1 MAKHI
6 NAEKL
11 AASQR
16 AQQAKA
22 RRENQITR
30 GSKKFKDGSN
40 THRGASQGQSGQ
52 PGRR

>member
-1 MAKHI
+1 MTKHV

-16 AQQAKA
+16 AQQAKGRQEKQA
-22 RRENQITR
+22 IR